1 LDKIAAQD
9 TRASLEEAKESYS
22 GLAFVL
28 SSSLSAPSSASYAA
42 DSSLQERV
50 QSTQQQLMLVS
61 WLERT
66 RFVLSLLATTTT
78 TATTATAAATATAT
92 AATAVTY
99 RTLGSLVAEATAL
112 ISTNQLPKDAPIHL
126 LLTSTWTTATTTHDR
141 LEALLNS
148 TTDEEKVESVYKEIS
163 NSTVRY
169 TTLLHRVNGALDIQR
184 WILGAKIILN
194 GTQRTRNYLKQQI
207 MTCPVTSSSSSSSAA
222 AATASSTSA
231 THTYVKCVCIVHVG
245 GTRCVTSSTDNMM
258 NIQCSDH
265 FDC

>member
-1 LDKIAAQD
+1 
-9 TRASLEEAKESYS
+9 
-22 GLAFVL
+22 
-28 SSSLSAPSSASYAA
+28 
-42 DSSLQERV
+42 
-50 QSTQQQLMLVS
+50 M
-61 WLERT
+61 
-66 RFVLSLLATTTT
+66 
-78 TATTATAAATATAT
+78 
-92 AATAVTY
+92 
-99 RTLGSLVAEATAL
+99 
-112 ISTNQLPKDAPIHL
+112 PKDAPIHL

-207 MTCPVTSSSSSSSAA
+207 MTCPVTSSSATAAAAAA

-231 THTYVKCVCIVHVG
+231 THTYVKSVLYMLVVL
-245 GTRCVTSSTDNMM
+245 VV
-258 NIQCSDH
+258 
-265 FDC
+265 